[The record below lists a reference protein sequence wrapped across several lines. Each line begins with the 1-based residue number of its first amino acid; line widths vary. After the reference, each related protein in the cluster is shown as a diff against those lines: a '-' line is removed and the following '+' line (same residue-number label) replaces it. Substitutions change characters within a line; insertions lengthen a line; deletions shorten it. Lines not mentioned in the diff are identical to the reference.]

1 MLSVIWPVI
10 GVQVVRL
17 LRYSERLVNT
27 SSSNFIRRLP
37 VYKKPAAD
45 MRKII
50 TARIILHSIFEDF
63 LSFQK
68 YTENYKGFI
77 KN

>member
-1 MLSVIWPVI
+1 MK
-10 GVQVVRL
+10 
-17 LRYSERLVNT
+17 
-27 SSSNFIRRLP
+27 RLP
-37 VYKKPAAD
+37 VYKRMAAE

-50 TARIILHSIFEDF
+50 TAKIIFQSIFEGF